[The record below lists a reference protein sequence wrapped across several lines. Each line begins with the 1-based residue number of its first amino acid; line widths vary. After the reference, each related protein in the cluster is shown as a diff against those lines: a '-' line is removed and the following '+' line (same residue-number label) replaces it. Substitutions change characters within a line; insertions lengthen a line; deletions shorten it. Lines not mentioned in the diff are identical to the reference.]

1 MINLHYRSLK
11 IKFVRRG
18 RKGQWFYFIWLFKNN
33 KKFKILGKYFP
44 YHFKVNNKFMR
55 VCVVNVTHL
64 RHYIL
69 KGAVCHSKIGQIL
82 YSII

>member
-18 RKGQWFYFIWLFKNN
+18 RKGQWFFYIWLFKNN
-33 KKFKILGKYFP
+33 KKYKILGKYFP
-44 YHFKVNNKFMR
+44 HHFKVNNNFMR

>member
-1 MINLHYRSLK
+1 MINHNYRSLK

-18 RKGQWFYFIWLFKNN
+18 RKGQWFFFICLYKNN
-33 KKFKILGKYFP
+33 KKYKLLGKYFP
-44 YHFKVNNKFMR
+44 HHFKVDGKFMR

-69 KGAVCHSKIGQIL
+69 KGAVFHQKIGEII

>member
-1 MINLHYRSLK
+1 MINPHYRSLK

-18 RKGQWFYFIWLFKNN
+18 RKGQWFFFIWLFKNN
-33 KKFKILGKYFP
+33 KKYKLLGKYFP
-44 YHFKVNNKFMR
+44 HHFIADKKFIR

-69 KGAVCHSKIGQIL
+69 KGAVCHQKIGKII

>member
-1 MINLHYRSLK
+1 MLNVH
-11 IKFVRRG
+11 
-18 RKGQWFYFIWLFKNN
+18 IWLFKNN
-33 KKFKILGKYFP
+33 KKYKLLGKYFP
-44 YHFKVNNKFMR
+44 HHFKVDNKFMR

-69 KGAVCHSKIGQIL
+69 KGAVCHSKIGQII